1 MDDNTYKA
9 VRKAFNII
17 FILLGVILIIV
28 IVIAR
33 KLGVLF

>member
-9 VRKAFNII
+9 FKKGFNII
-17 FILLGVILIIV
+17 FILLGIILITV